1 MLGWAVCAVGAGA
14 LGAHVA
20 PIVFPVE
27 TAAGGAQGI
36 IWLSMAVPVAAAF
49 ARSRPRGL
57 LRFRTIDVVYGLVFG
72 VLLRLVQGGVAEIG
86 AGVAAWPSTFSSDGG
101 MPPSFAIEAV
111 TGSIVTPTLEEM
123 LFRGVVLVSVF
134 AILRRR
140 VGSVA
145 AGVAAVAIS
154 TGLFIAAHEL
164 TAPRDVSELV
174 TLTLLGIVAG
184 SFVIGTGRIWPA
196 VAVHVV
202 FNASGFALVAVGTLL
217 A

>member
-1 MLGWAVCAVGAGA
+1 MLGWALCAVGAGA
-14 LGAHVA
+14 LAAHVA
-20 PIVFPVE
+20 PTVFPVE
-27 TAAGGAQGI
+27 TADGGAQGL
-36 IWLSMAVPVAAAF
+36 IWSSMAVPVAVAF

-57 LRFRTIDVVYGLVFG
+57 LRFRTVDVMYGVVFG
-72 VLLRLVQGGVAEIG
+72 VVLRLVQGGLAGIG
-86 AGVAAWPSTFSSDGG
+86 VDAAPWPSTFSNDGAV
-101 MPPSFAIEAV
+101 PPSFAIEAV
-111 TGSIVTPTLEEM
+111 AGSIVTPTLEEM

-140 VGSVA
+140 VGSIA
-145 AGVAAVAIS
+145 AGVAAVAIA
-154 TGLFIAAHEL
+154 TALFITAHEL
-164 TAPRDVSELV
+164 TAPRDVPELV
-174 TLTLLGIVAG
+174 TLTLLGVVAG

>member
-20 PIVFPVE
+20 PVVFPVE

-36 IWLSMAVPVAAAF
+36 IWSSMAVPVAVAF

-57 LRFRTIDVVYGLVFG
+57 LRFRAVDVAYGVVFG
-72 VLLRLVQGGVAEIG
+72 VLLRLVQGSVARIGVG
-86 AGVAAWPSTFSSDGG
+86 AAPWPSTFSNDGG
-101 MPPSFAIEAV
+101 LPPSFAFEAV
-111 TGSIVTPTLEEM
+111 AGSIVTPTLEE
-123 LFRGVVLVSVF
+123 LLLRGVVLVSVF
-134 AILRRR
+134 TILRRG
-140 VGSVA
+140 VGSIA

-154 TGLFIAAHEL
+154 TVLFLAAHEL
-164 TAPRDVSELV
+164 AAPRDVSELV
-174 TLTLLGIVAG
+174 ALTLLGIVAG